1 MGWACGTHGKEE
13 KYGVGFVR
21 RKTKEADRLE
31 REEMGGKY

>member
-13 KYGVGFVR
+13 KYGDGFAR
-21 RKTKEADRLE
+21 RNLKEADRLE